1 MPRRVSMRDIAWYR
15 IRQTRLNHF
24 QDTGPT
30 AASIGDAT
38 RRQEEK
44 SWEDGD
50 ESDDM
55 VVWASHA
62 CNSLMVAAIADDRH
76 SDIES

>member
-1 MPRRVSMRDIAWYR
+1 MQRRVSMRDIGWYR
-15 IRQTRLNHF
+15 IRQARLNHF

-55 VVWASHA
+55 VVWASRA
-62 CNSLMVAAIADDRH
+62 CKSLMVAAIADDRH